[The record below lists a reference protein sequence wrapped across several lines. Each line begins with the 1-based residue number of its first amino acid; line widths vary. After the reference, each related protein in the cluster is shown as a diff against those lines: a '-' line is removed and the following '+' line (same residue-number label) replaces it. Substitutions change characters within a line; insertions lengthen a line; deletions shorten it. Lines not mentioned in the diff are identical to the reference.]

1 MTNYTTLTFAVPDL
15 PSTDEDGP
23 YKKRWE
29 KISAITPEQYSS
41 LQILHRRDDW
51 HTTAPIPSAEI
62 GEKDL
67 ETQKNAMDVIMEFLK
82 QDKLSSIYAGHIVT
96 RILAAQTWDTCMLT
110 NYSLDALDQ
119 IHPIPLDSAETPDF
133 CRAPPRVMTIAVTE
147 DNFTDVA
154 LQFARARDMITGNIK
169 TKFSEAY
176 TDYMLNET
184 TTHPKTTASRGF
196 VRASRDHDS
205 AVAAVTRRYPRT
217 EDN

>member
-1 MTNYTTLTFAVPDL
+1 MT
-15 PSTDEDGP
+15 PS
-23 YKKRWE
+23 
-29 KISAITPEQYSS
+29 QYSS
-41 LQILHRRDDW
+41 LQILHQRDDW
-51 HTTAPIPSAEI
+51 HTLTPTPSEEL

-82 QDKLSSIYAGHIVT
+82 KDKLSSIYAGHLLS
-96 RILAAQTWDTCMLT
+96 RILAAQTWDHRLFKE
-110 NYSLDALDQ
+110 NFHSLDALDE
-119 IHPIPLDSAETPDF
+119 IYPIMNNSAETPDF

-154 LQFARARDMITGNIK
+154 LQFARARDMITGTIK
-169 TKFSEAY
+169 TKFSAAY

-196 VRASRDHDS
+196 VRASRAHES

-217 EDN
+217 QNN